1 MKNLSIQNKSFLSL
15 NKSNLQLLEKQSSS
29 LLAIG
34 VEKFSKL
41 LSKTKVA
48 NEKKLVQSGKFENIQ
63 RYEVFHYECSSASI
77 KPFIII
83 ITVLDTTI
91 NCLYLLGPTSL
102 FSALLVPLWQPP
114 TRLRQYCTVQ
124 LKISRK
130 GHPAS

>member
-34 VEKFSKL
+34 VEKFSAL
-41 LSKTKVA
+41 PSKTKVA
-48 NEKKLVQSGKFENIQ
+48 NEKKLVQSGKFETFKDMNLFIMNVQ
-63 RYEVFHYECSSASI
+63 VLQSSL
-77 KPFIII
+77 FFII